1 MAIDSQHLQRLA
13 AYVVGPQPGDP
24 PRDPN
29 NLGDYM
35 DYGPFAQFV
44 YGIQQGGDLQT
55 LLPSLPPALALIL
68 AQADPSG
75 KPQAQGDTWEHD
87 ALLGATFPPIK
98 WVVDGLVVSDGLTF
112 CGGKKKVGKS
122 LFCLHMAWTVAAGGV
137 FLGRKCEKGGVVY
150 LCLEDGPRRLQ
161 GRLQKQAAP
170 SGLPITYITRMR
182 PLDAGG
188 LDDLRDLIID
198 KQPSLLVVDTLAAA
212 KTGKVDENAAGVMGD
227 LANALRILAQD
238 YHVGIL
244 IVAHHGKIST
254 GDAGFDLRGSSATPG
269 ASDVNLGIYRNEDG
283 CLLRGE
289 GRDID
294 SFDLRVAL
302 DVPTL
307 TWGLVGDARKIAK
320 TEAEDDILAI
330 LHKLGEGDAGAVAR
344 ETGKTRPWTARLLKR
359 LEREGKVTSR
369 AENTGKGAKLLYTA
383 VI

>member
-1 MAIDSQHLQRLA
+1 
-13 AYVVGPQPGDP
+13 
-24 PRDPN
+24 
-29 NLGDYM
+29 M

-55 LLPSLPPALALIL
+55 LLLSLPPALALIL
-68 AQADPSG
+68 ANADPSG
-75 KPQAQGDTWEHD
+75 NHQAQGDTWEHD

-112 CGGKKKVGKS
+112 LGGKKKVGKS
-122 LFCLHMAWTVAAGGV
+122 LMALHLSWTVAAGGV

-198 KQPSLLVVDTLAAA
+198 KQPSLLVLDTLAAA
-212 KTGKVDENAAGVMGD
+212 KTGRVDENAAGVMGD
-227 LANALRILAQD
+227 LTNALRILAQD
-238 YHVGIL
+238 HHVGVL
-244 IVAHHGKIST
+244 VVAHHGKIST

-283 CLLRGE
+283 CTLKGE

-294 SFDLRVAL
+294 AFALRVAL

-307 TWGLVGDARKIAK
+307 SWGLVGDARKIAK
-320 TEAEDDILAI
+320 IETEDDVLGT
-330 LHKLGEGDAGAVAR
+330 LRKLGEADAGAIAR
-344 ETGKTRPWTARLLKR
+344 ETGKGRPWTARVLKR
-359 LEREGKVTSR
+359 LEREGQVSSR
-369 AENTGKGAKLLYTA
+369 TEKTGKNIRLLYRA

>member
-1 MAIDSQHLQRLA
+1 MAIDSLHLQRLA

-24 PRDPN
+24 PRDPS

-55 LLPSLPPALALIL
+55 LLLSLPPALALIL
-68 AQADPSG
+68 ANADPSG
-75 KPQAQGDTWEHD
+75 NHQAQGDTWEHD

-112 CGGKKKVGKS
+112 LGGKKKVGKS
-122 LFCLHMAWTVAAGGV
+122 LMALHLSWTVAAGGV

-198 KQPSLLVVDTLAAA
+198 KQPSLLVLDTLAAA
-212 KTGKVDENAAGVMGD
+212 KTGRVDENAAGVMGD
-227 LANALRILAQD
+227 LTNALRILAQD
-238 YHVGIL
+238 HHVGVL
-244 IVAHHGKIST
+244 VVAHHGKIST

-283 CLLRGE
+283 CTLKGE

-294 SFDLRVAL
+294 AFALRVAL

-307 TWGLVGDARKIAK
+307 SWGLVGDARKIAK
-320 TEAEDDILAI
+320 IETEDDVLGT
-330 LHKLGEGDAGAVAR
+330 LRKLGEADAGAIAR
-344 ETGKTRPWTARLLKR
+344 ETGKGRPWTARVLKR
-359 LEREGKVTSR
+359 LEREGQVSSR
-369 AENTGKGAKLLYTA
+369 TEKTGKNIRLLYRA